1 MLGKLLKH
9 EFRETSKLMLSM
21 YLILTVITA
30 VGAAMAGLGLLDH
43 MGFFASIFMM
53 IYVLSVFSLFLLT
66 AAYLAIRFYKTV
78 FAGRGYLTHTLPVSP
93 SATLNAKVLTSLA
106 WLCLSFLMCILSFLT
121 MSLSASGPPN
131 AISLDLFQQEM
142 STVFGMSFAASICLL
157 SGLFVSFC
165 FHMSLMVFASLS
177 IGQLFQQY
185 RIPAAIGAG
194 IAFYVIQQIIFA
206 GTLLASGIDLMEN
219 MDTATHAAE
228 ISGFVQKVTFLSG
241 LEMLLFGAAYYVICL
256 FITKKRLNL
265 E

>member
-1 MLGKLLKH
+1 
-9 EFRETSKLMLSM
+9 
-21 YLILTVITA
+21 
-30 VGAAMAGLGLLDH
+30 
-43 MGFFASIFMM
+43 
-53 IYVLSVFSLFLLT
+53 
-66 AAYLAIRFYKTV
+66 
-78 FAGRGYLTHTLPVSP
+78 
-93 SATLNAKVLTSLA
+93 
-106 WLCLSFLMCILSFLT
+106 
-121 MSLSASGPPN
+121 
-131 AISLDLFQQEM
+131 
-142 STVFGMSFAASICLL
+142 
-157 SGLFVSFC
+157 
-165 FHMSLMVFASLS
+165 MVFASLS